1 MCGIVGVIAN
11 RSVAHILL
19 SSLTRPHNLAKSV
32 TVE

>member
-11 RSVAHILL
+11 RSVARILL
-19 SSLTRPHNLAKSV
+19 SSLARSHNLAKSV